1 MYYFRNNINDFN
13 DYWGTE
19 EMIVD
24 VNDVRID
31 KYLADNTDYSRNLI
45 LNLIK
50 NGDILVNGSK
60 IKPSYKVKCGDEITI
75 NNVKIDTKDITPW
88 DYPLDIVYEDDDIII
103 VNKPSGM
110 VVHPGNGNKD
120 HTLVNALKSYTDKL
134 SDINGER
141 LGIVHRIDK
150 DTSGLIIVAKTN
162 KAHEIL
168 GQYFKEH
175 SIKREYIALLCGIF
189 PHDTATI
196 DAPIGRD
203 EKNRLRMAVTPNNS
217 KRAVTHLEVLKRY
230 KAGFTLVKA
239 RLETGR
245 THQIRVHT
253 KYIGYPVYNDPVYAN
268 KSIGDFGQFLHS
280 YSMEFIHP
288 ITKEKMYFK
297 RDVPKYFQDFLD
309 KLDNEETGEQN
320 TL

>member
-1 MYYFRNNINDFN
+1 
-13 DYWGTE
+13 
-19 EMIVD
+19 MIVD
-24 VNDVRID
+24 INDVRID
-31 KYLADNTDYSRNLI
+31 KYIADNTDYSRNLI

-50 NGDILVNGSK
+50 NGDILVNDSK
-60 IKPSYKVKCGDEITI
+60 IKPSYKVKQGDKITI
-75 NNVKIDTKDITPW
+75 NNVKTDTEDITPW
-88 DYPLDIVYEDDDIII
+88 DYPLDIVFEDDDIII
-103 VNKPSGM
+103 INKPSGM

-134 SDINGER
+134 SDINGVER

-150 DTSGLIIVAKTN
+150 DTSGLIMVAKTN

-168 GQYFKEH
+168 GEYFKEH

-203 EKNRLRMAVTPNNS
+203 EKNRLRMTVTPNNS
-217 KRAVTHLEVLKRY
+217 KKAITHLEVLKRY
-230 KAGFTLVKA
+230 KAGYTLVKA

-245 THQIRVHT
+245 THQIRVHM
-253 KYIGYPVYNDPVYAN
+253 KYIGYPVYNDPVYSN
-268 KSIGDFGQFLHS
+268 KSTDDFGQFLHS

-297 RDVPKYFQDFLD
+297 RDVPKYFKDFLD
-309 KLDNEETGEQN
+309 KLDNEEKLEQD

>member
-1 MYYFRNNINDFN
+1 
-13 DYWGTE
+13 
-19 EMIVD
+19 MIVD
-24 VNDVRID
+24 INDVRID
-31 KYLADNTDYSRNLI
+31 KYIADNTDYSRNLI

-50 NGDILVNGSK
+50 NGDILVNDSK
-60 IKPSYKVKCGDEITI
+60 IKPSYKVKQGDKIAI
-75 NNVKIDTKDITPW
+75 NNVKTDTEDITPW
-88 DYPLDIVYEDDDIII
+88 DYPLDIVFEDDDIII
-103 VNKPSGM
+103 INKPSGM

-120 HTLVNALKSYTDKL
+120 HTLVNALKSYADKL
-134 SDINGER
+134 SNINGVER

-150 DTSGLIIVAKTN
+150 DTSGLIMIAKTN

-168 GQYFKEH
+168 GEYFKEH

-203 EKNRLRMAVTPNNS
+203 EKNRLRMTVTPNNS
-217 KRAVTHLEVLKRY
+217 KKAITHLEVLKRY
-230 KAGFTLVKA
+230 KAGYTLVKA

-253 KYIGYPVYNDPVYAN
+253 KYIGYPVYNDPVYSN
-268 KSIGDFGQFLHS
+268 KSTGDFGQFLHS

-297 RDVPKYFQDFLD
+297 RDVPKYFKDFLD
-309 KLDNEETGEQN
+309 KLDNEEELEQD

>member
-1 MYYFRNNINDFN
+1 
-13 DYWGTE
+13 
-19 EMIVD
+19 MIVD
-24 VNDVRID
+24 INDVRID
-31 KYLADNTDYSRNLI
+31 KYIADNTDYSRNLI

-50 NGDILVNGSK
+50 NGDILVNDSK
-60 IKPSYKVKCGDEITI
+60 IKPSYKVKQGDKITI
-75 NNVKIDTKDITPW
+75 NNVKTDTEDITPW
-88 DYPLDIVYEDDDIII
+88 DYPLDIVFEDDDIII
-103 VNKPSGM
+103 INKPSGM

-134 SDINGER
+134 SDINGVER

-150 DTSGLIIVAKTN
+150 DTSGLIMVAKTN

-168 GQYFKEH
+168 GEYFKEH

-203 EKNRLRMAVTPNNS
+203 EKNRLRMTVTPNNS
-217 KRAVTHLEVLKRY
+217 KKAITHLEVLKRY
-230 KAGFTLVKA
+230 KAGYTLAKA

-253 KYIGYPVYNDPVYAN
+253 KYIGYPVYNDPVYSN
-268 KSIGDFGQFLHS
+268 KSTDDFGQFLHS

-297 RDVPKYFQDFLD
+297 RDVPKYFKDFLD
-309 KLDNEETGEQN
+309 KLDNEEKLEQD

>member
-1 MYYFRNNINDFN
+1 
-13 DYWGTE
+13 
-19 EMIVD
+19 MIVD
-24 VNDVRID
+24 VNDVRVD

-75 NNVKIDTKDITPW
+75 NNVKTDTKDITPW

-203 EKNRLRMAVTPNNS
+203 EKNRLRMTVTPNNS

-268 KSIGDFGQFLHS
+268 KSIGNFGQFLHS

-309 KLDNEETGEQN
+309 KLDSEEESGEN
-320 TL
+320 

>member
-1 MYYFRNNINDFN
+1 
-13 DYWGTE
+13 
-19 EMIVD
+19 MIVE
-24 VNDVRID
+24 VNDIRID
-31 KYLADNTDYSRNLI
+31 KYVTEHTNYSRNLV
-45 LNLIK
+45 LNLLK
-50 NGDILVNGSK
+50 SGNILVNDK
-60 IKPSYKVKCGDEITI
+60 IVKPSYKVHSKDVITIKDVKSPTDEII
-75 NNVKIDTKDITPW
+75 PW
-88 DYPLDIVYEDDDIII
+88 NYSLDIVYEDDDIII

-110 VVHPGNGNKD
+110 VVHPGAGNKD
-120 HTLVNALKSYTDKL
+120 HTLVNALKYHTDKL
-134 SDINGER
+134 SDINGIER

-168 GQYFKEH
+168 GEYFKNH
-175 SIKREYIALLCGIF
+175 SIKREYIALLCGVL

-203 EKNRLRMAVTPNNS
+203 EKNRLRMTVTPNNS
-217 KRAVTHLEVLKRY
+217 KRAITHLQVLKRY
-230 KAGFTLVKA
+230 KDYTLVKA

-253 KYIGYPVYNDPVYAN
+253 KYIGYPVYNDPVYAS
-268 KSIGDFGQFLHS
+268 KSEGDFGQFLHS

-297 RDVPKYFQDFLD
+297 REVPKYFKDFLD
-309 KLDNEETGEQN
+309 KLEKEE
-320 TL
+320 L